1 MAHKFTYPSNYD
13 ELLLDAHL
21 ANREDDEICAN
32 IELPED
38 ILMLDDEADQLCRE
52 AEYHPL
58 SDIHAS
64 SPSERTTPDLVID
77 EMIYPDPESLTETAI
92 ALNTYSLDDSRTITI
107 SAPSSPF
114 FSINSQESD
123 AENQIGFGIDPEIEF
138 EVVSDSGWKTNS
150 RFHTL
155 TKLLKVQIGNA
166 TSVQRLDFLNMQTQ

>member
-38 ILMLDDEADQLCRE
+38 ILMIDDEADQLCRE
-52 AEYHPL
+52 AEYRPL

-77 EMIYPDPESLTETAI
+77 EIIYPDPESLTETPI
-92 ALNTYSLDDSRTITI
+92 ALDSYSLDDSRTITI
-107 SAPSSPF
+107 SAPSSPC

-123 AENQIGFGIDPEIEF
+123 AENQIGFGIEPEIEF
-138 EVVSDSGWKTNS
+138 EVQLTLETLLNDTEGWMNQEAQLS
-150 RFHTL
+150 
-155 TKLLKVQIGNA
+155 
-166 TSVQRLDFLNMQTQ
+166 SVLV